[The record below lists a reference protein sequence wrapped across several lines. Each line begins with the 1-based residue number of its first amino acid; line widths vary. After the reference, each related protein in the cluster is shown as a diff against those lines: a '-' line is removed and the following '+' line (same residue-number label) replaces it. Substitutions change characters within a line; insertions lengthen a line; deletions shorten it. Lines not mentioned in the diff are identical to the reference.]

1 MCRKIAIAILLVAST
16 AANAE
21 TLIEC
26 SRIDD
31 AEERVACYDRLAG
44 RVEEKMVEPQ
54 VGTTEERIEA
64 RQLSVAEEVIGD
76 TSQAPDIVTLKISR
90 IIRDR
95 NRRVTYLSE
104 DGRLFA
110 RSTSETKNFKEGDTV
125 RIEKGVLSAIFL
137 VRDDGMKIKV
147 KEVYLDQYR

>member
-1 MCRKIAIAILLVAST
+1 MCRKIAIAILLAAST

-26 SRIDD
+26 SKIAD

-64 RQLSVAEEVIGD
+64 RQQSVAEEVIGD
-76 TSQAPDIVTLKISR
+76 ASQAPDIVTVKISR
-90 IIRDR
+90 VIRDKT
-95 NRRVTYLSE
+95 RRVTYLSE

-125 RIEKGVLSAIFL
+125 RIETGMLSAIFL

>member
-16 AANAE
+16 GANAE
-21 TLIEC
+21 TLLEC
-26 SRIDD
+26 SKIED
-31 AEERVACYDRLAG
+31 AAERVACYDRLAG

-64 RQLSVAEEVIGD
+64 RKQSVAEEVIGD
-76 TSQAPDIVTLKISR
+76 ASQAPDIVTLTISR
-90 IIRDR
+90 VIWDR

-110 RSTSETKNFKEGDTV
+110 RSSSETKNFKEGDTV
-125 RIEKGVLSAIFL
+125 RIEKGMLSAIFL

-147 KEVYLDQYR
+147 KEVYLDEYR

>member
-1 MCRKIAIAILLVAST
+1 MCRKIAIAILLAAST
-16 AANAE
+16 GANAE

-26 SRIDD
+26 SKIAD
-31 AEERVACYDRLAG
+31 AAERVACYDNLAG

-64 RQLSVAEEVIGD
+64 RQLSVAEEVVGD
-76 TSQAPDIVTLKISR
+76 GSQAPDIVTLKISR
-90 IIRDR
+90 LIRDR
-95 NRRVTYLSE
+95 SRRVTYLSE

-110 RSTSETKNFKEGDTV
+110 RSTSETKNFKVGDTV
-125 RIEKGVLSAIFL
+125 QIEKGMLSGIFL

-147 KEVYLDQYR
+147 KEVYVEQYR